1 MMFKPRAFLL
11 GLCFVLA
18 SAGLSHAQEW
28 AKKMFDVTSHDFG
41 NVARGAK
48 TEYLFKIHNPFKE
61 EIHISDVRSS
71 CGCTTPRALKDTLAT
86 YEESA
91 IVAAFNTKTHLGQRH
106 ATLTVVIDK
115 PYHAE
120 VQLQVAGYI
129 RRDIVIHPGEINLG
143 SIDRGTP
150 AEKHIS
156 ISYAGRADWRV
167 LDVKSPSSYIE
178 TQLIEGPRQNGTV
191 SYDLVVRLKGDA
203 PAGALN
209 EQVVLLTNDERSPEV
224 PLDVEGQVVAD
235 LTVSPASLLMGV
247 LQPGQKATKQ
257 LVIKAKQ
264 PFKILG
270 IQCEDP
276 CFQAKIP
283 TTARQMHVL
292 PITFTAG
299 DEQGKVAQRIRVIT
313 DMGEDVLAE
322 FSAYAQVVAPVQPTT
337 PTNQPAPEKPLTQ
350 VNR

>member
-1 MMFKPRAFLL
+1 MFKPRAVLL
-11 GLCFVLA
+11 GLFVLLA
-18 SAGLSHAQEW
+18 SAGLSHAQDW
-28 AKKMFDVTSHDFG
+28 ARKIFDVTSHDFG

-71 CGCTTPRALKDTLAT
+71 CGCTTPRVLKDTLAT

-120 VQLQVAGYI
+120 VQLQVGGYI
-129 RRDIVIHPGEINLG
+129 RRDIVIHPGEVNLG
-143 SIDRGTP
+143 SIDRGTQ

-167 LDVKSPSSYIE
+167 LDVKSPASYIE

-191 SYDLVVRLKGDA
+191 SYDLIVRLKGDA

-235 LTVSPASLLMGV
+235 LTVSPASLFVGI
-247 LQPGQKATKQ
+247 LQPGQKATKTV
-257 LVIKAKQ
+257 VIKAKQ

-276 CFQAKIP
+276 AFQAKIP
-283 TTARQMHVL
+283 GEARPMQIL

-299 DEQGKVAQRIRVIT
+299 ETQGKVSQRIRILT
-313 DMGEDVLAE
+313 DMGEDVNADFL
-322 FSAYAQVVAPVQPTT
+322 AYAEVVAPKPTTT
-337 PTNQPAPEKPLTQ
+337 PTNEPKAGTPLTQ
-350 VNR
+350 K

>member
-1 MMFKPRAFLL
+1 MF
-11 GLCFVLA
+11 
-18 SAGLSHAQEW
+18 E
-28 AKKMFDVTSHDFG
+28 VTNHDFG

-71 CGCTTPRALKDTLAT
+71 CGCTTPKALKDTLAT

-91 IVAAFNTKTHLGQRH
+91 IVATFNTRTHLGQRH

-115 PYHAE
+115 PYYAE
-120 VQLQVAGYI
+120 VQLQIAGYI
-129 RRDIVIHPGEINLG
+129 RRDIVIHPGEVNLG
-143 SIDRGTP
+143 TIDRGTP

-191 SYDLVVRLKGDA
+191 SYDLVVRLKEDA

-209 EQVVLLTNDERSPEV
+209 EQIVLLTNDERSPEV
-224 PLDVEGQVVAD
+224 PLDVQGQVVAD

-247 LQPGQKATKQ
+247 LEPGQKATKFP
-257 LVIKAKQ
+257 VIKAKQ
-264 PFKILG
+264 PFRITG
-270 IQCEDP
+270 IVCEDP
-276 CFQAKIP
+276 RFQAKIP
-283 TTARQMHVL
+283 TASSAVHKL

-299 DEQGKVAQRIRVIT
+299 DNPGKFVQKIRVLT
-313 DMGEDVLAE
+313 DMGDDVIAE
-322 FSAYAQVVAPVQPTT
+322 ISAYVQVVAPQPTVT
-337 PTNQPAPEKPLTQ
+337 PDNNPDAEKPITQ
-350 VNR
+350 AQR

>member
-1 MMFKPRAFLL
+1 MLKARVCLL
-11 GLCFVLA
+11 GLLTVLSSA
-18 SAGLSHAQEW
+18 SLSYGQDW
-28 AKKMFDVTSHDFG
+28 ARKMFDVTSHDFG

-71 CGCTTPRALKDTLAT
+71 CGCTTPKALKNTLAT

-91 IVAAFNTKTHLGQRH
+91 IVATFNTRTHLGQRH

-115 PYHAE
+115 PYYAE
-120 VQLQVAGYI
+120 VQLQIAGYI
-129 RRDIVIHPGEINLG
+129 RRDIVIHPGEVNFG
-143 SIDRGTP
+143 TIDRGGR

-156 ISYAGRADWRV
+156 VSYAGSADWRV

-191 SYDLVVRLKGDA
+191 SYDVVVRLREDA

-209 EQVVLLTNDERSPEV
+209 EQVVLLTNDQRSPEV

-264 PFKILG
+264 PFHILG

-276 CFQAKIP
+276 SFQAKIP
-283 TTARQMHVL
+283 TTARPMHVL

-299 DEQGKVAQRIRVIT
+299 DTPGKVAQKIRIQT
-313 DMGEDVLAE
+313 DMGEDVIAE
-322 FSAYAQVVAPVQPTT
+322 FSAYAQVVAPQPATT
-337 PTNQPAPEKPLTQ
+337 PANEPPAEKPLTQ
-350 VNR
+350 VKH

>member
-1 MMFKPRAFLL
+1 MLKPRAVLL
-11 GLCFVLA
+11 GLFVVLA
-18 SAGLSHAQEW
+18 SAGLSQAQDW
-28 AKKMFDVTSHDFG
+28 ARKMFDVTSHDFG

-129 RRDIVIHPGEINLG
+129 RRDIVIHPGEVNLG

-191 SYDLVVRLKGDA
+191 SYDLIVRLKGDA

-235 LTVSPASLLMGV
+235 LTVSPASLMMGI

-257 LVIKAKQ
+257 VVIKAKQ

-270 IQCEDP
+270 IECDDP
-276 CFQAKIP
+276 AFQAKIP
-283 TTARQMHVL
+283 TDARPMHML
-292 PITFTAG
+292 PITFTAS
-299 DEQGKVAQRIRVIT
+299 DSVGKVDQRIRVIT
-313 DMGEDVLAE
+313 DMGDAVIAE
-322 FSAYAQVVAPVQPTT
+322 FSAYAKVVAPAPSTT
-337 PTNQPAPEKPLTQ
+337 PTNEPRVETPLTQ
-350 VNR
+350 AKK